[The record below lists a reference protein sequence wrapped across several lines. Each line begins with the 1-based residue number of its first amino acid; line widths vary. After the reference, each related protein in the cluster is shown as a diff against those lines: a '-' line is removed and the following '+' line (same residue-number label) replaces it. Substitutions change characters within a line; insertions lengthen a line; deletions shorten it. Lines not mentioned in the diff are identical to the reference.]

1 MHPLL
6 KFFYGFLTTGQTQC
20 KFADLETN
28 KVQTSGNY
36 NPSSYLTSQFDVLT
50 GDESRVALRWIGN
63 RQTANDLKNKNV
75 FPCNLDFSKTSD
87 CYLGAGVYSDGI
99 CEEDLGVIVPSRR
112 RVLMPSGKSGG
123 KLSVCGVYV
132 ALVQK

>member
-1 MHPLL
+1 M
-6 KFFYGFLTTGQTQC
+6 
-20 KFADLETN
+20 
-28 KVQTSGNY
+28 
-36 NPSSYLTSQFDVLT
+36 
-50 GDESRVALRWIGN
+50 ALRWVGS
-63 RQTANDLKNKNV
+63 RQTADDLKNKNV
-75 FPCNLDFSKTSD
+75 VSCNLDFNNTSD

-112 RVLMPSGKSGG
+112 RVLMPSRQPGG

>member
-1 MHPLL
+1 M
-6 KFFYGFLTTGQTQC
+6 
-20 KFADLETN
+20 
-28 KVQTSGNY
+28 
-36 NPSSYLTSQFDVLT
+36 
-50 GDESRVALRWIGN
+50 ALRWVGS
-63 RQTANDLKNKNV
+63 RQTADDLKNKNV
-75 FPCNLDFSKTSD
+75 VPCNLDFNDTSD

-112 RVLMPSGKSGG
+112 RVLMPSRQSGG